1 MQVGLAGW
9 HEGDGGCATP
19 GRRRR
24 DARKWAR
31 GLLCCLCPSPSPSPS
46 RASPPRLSLILTPS
60 AEKSSQQSSDRNRS
74 WLFLLLIKS
83 VYITPSLTKK
93 NPILI
98 LNLDIHCLNSN
109 LELSFIGR
117 KERYILWRVM
127 VSLVRRRSRFGIGRE
142 RVLMRRTVSV
152 STRRSSP
159 SHYFWTRYYKVG
171 VQITPTN
178 TIVWWTDLPME
189 GVSPIACQLV
199 HTHRM
204 AFAV

>member
-74 WLFLLLIKS
+74 LTFS
-83 VYITPSLTKK
+83 SLDQVCVHYSLPHKK
-93 NPILI
+93 NPILN

-109 LELSFIGR
+109 LELSFMGR
-117 KERYILWRVM
+117 KDQYILSYGELWY
-127 VSLVRRRSRFGIGRE
+127 
-142 RVLMRRTVSV
+142 
-152 STRRSSP
+152 
-159 SHYFWTRYYKVG
+159 HW
-171 VQITPTN
+171 
-178 TIVWWTDLPME
+178 
-189 GVSPIACQLV
+189 
-199 HTHRM
+199 
-204 AFAV
+204 